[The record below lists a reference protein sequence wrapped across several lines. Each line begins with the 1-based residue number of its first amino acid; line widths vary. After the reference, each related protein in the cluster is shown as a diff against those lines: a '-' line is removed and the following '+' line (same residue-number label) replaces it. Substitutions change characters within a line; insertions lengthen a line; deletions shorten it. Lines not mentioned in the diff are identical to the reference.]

1 MLVLAVSSFIMEP
14 LWSQFV
20 ALIPPHIDTH
30 PWGCHRPR
38 IPDRIIFDKL
48 VQTLALGCSY
58 LKIADFS
65 CSATTEMDPAR

>member
-1 MLVLAVSSFIMEP
+1 VLVPAIPSFIMEHR
-14 LWSQFV
+14 WSQFV

-30 PWGCHRPR
+30 SWGCHRPR

-48 VQTLALGCSY
+48 VQTLVLGCSY

-65 CSATTEMDPAR
+65 CSATTEMEPA